1 MNKVSSSHRT
11 TLKCKYLGNSG
22 RISVARYGEK
32 DPNRIMVAWRHELDI
47 SENYNRAVQEYLNKL
62 EWKGHWVT
70 STVCDGAVAV
80 CIEAV
85 TP

>member
-1 MNKVSSSHRT
+1 MNKVSSSHRA

-32 DPNRIMVAWRHELDI
+32 DPNRIMVSWKHELGI
-47 SENYNRAVQEYLNKL
+47 SENYNRAVQEYLTKSG
-62 EWKGHWVT
+62 WTGHWVA
-70 STVCDGAVAV
+70 STVIDGAVAV

-85 TP
+85 TA